1 MLGLGLMLALPT
13 TIPASAATKEVE
25 LEVTDHGDIPL
36 TATTVAGAATGM
48 MPDGT
53 PRTWAVI
60 SGKPAYLAEINPFTG
75 EVLASHSLPGASGAW
90 GVDIVTGEKT
100 EIPLPEGRTDCTFT
114 YEMATSGTDLFVHF
128 QCASGN
134 GGAIYDTVTGEWVT
148 DFIPNMNPQRVGRD
162 ASGTTWFTAGGALHS
177 ISPDR
182 EITSTDL
189 AVGTKGIGVVT
200 EGDSEYVVSIYG
212 NVLHRY
218 DISTGD
224 LEELVLDLP
233 GTPTNPRSSVVGPDG
248 RLHFGGYFSGG
259 FATYDTTSDE
269 WAFEAALGQAE
280 GFATVG
286 DTLYA
291 GRYPGAKLEAI
302 DTSKPLG
309 DGNPV
314 RALDLDPYGQD
325 RPFALTDAG
334 GLVAV
339 GTVPEYGS
347 LIGALAIHDPVTKQN
362 DVYRNIIE
370 DHSIT
375 ALAYENGILYGGT
388 SVYGGNGAFPTQ
400 QNARVF
406 AFDMATRELVW
417 NVEVEGQRMVTALEV
432 TPGRQVWAGTKGTL
446 HSLSTTDGSELVEY
460 EIEPFDWDEFA
471 GGTWT
476 GAWLEFDR
484 STNRLYGAV
493 GSTLISVP
501 PIGRHDLTRVS
512 NIKGVLMVLGDDHR
526 VYFVNGQRLMS
537 VDWRDVQ

>member
-1 MLGLGLMLALPT
+1 MWPVFDDVWQVDTDEAGIAYVGTFPGFAGGSTTPPAMLGAYD
-13 TIPASAATKEVE
+13 KE
-25 LEVTDHGDIPL
+25 TGQWRDYGTFGDQYTYIRS
-36 TATTVAGAATGM
+36 TAVVGDTVYVGTGTVAAMFA
-48 MPDGT
+48 
-53 PRTWAVI
+53 
-60 SGKPAYLAEINPFTG
+60 
-75 EVLASHSLPGASGAW
+75 
-90 GVDIVTGEKT
+90 VDIVTGEKT

-224 LEELVLDLP
+224 LEELVLDLS

-269 WAFEAALGQAE
+269 WAFEAALGQTE

-302 DTSKPLG
+302 DTSKALG

-370 DHSIT
+370 DQSIT

-406 AFDMATRELVW
+406 AFDMATRELC
-417 NVEVEGQRMVTALEV
+417 
-432 TPGRQVWAGTKGTL
+432 GT
-446 HSLSTTDGSELVEY
+446 S
-460 EIEPFDWDEFA
+460 
-471 GGTWT
+471 
-476 GAWLEFDR
+476 
-484 STNRLYGAV
+484 RLRDSGW
-493 GSTLISVP
+493 S
-501 PIGRHDLTRVS
+501 RR
-512 NIKGVLMVLGDDHR
+512 
-526 VYFVNGQRLMS
+526 
-537 VDWRDVQ
+537 WR